1 MRLVYLSL
9 LSLSALSFAAEAP
22 LNPITT
28 DIPVAK
34 SQEAV
39 VAGEIAMLDNLID
52 VTKQN
57 LEMQT
62 QLRDRIQEYQ
72 KLLAVYLQ
80 NENDKELLFKL
91 VRVATAVSNTVKE
104 NHLTQI
110 FDQEF
115 LSELNVFANIGNK
128 RGIPKP

>member
-1 MRLVYLSL
+1 MRLVYLLS

-28 DIPVAK
+28 DVPVAK

-39 VAGEIAMLDNLID
+39 VAGEIAMLDNLIAI
-52 VTKQN
+52 TKQN

-62 QLRDRIQEYQ
+62 QLRARIQEYQ
-72 KLLAVYLQ
+72 QLLAVYLN

>member
-9 LSLSALSFAAEAP
+9 ICLSSLSFAADAP

-28 DIPVAK
+28 DLPKAK

-39 VAGEIAMLDNLID
+39 VAGEIGMLDNLIE
-52 VTKQN
+52 VTKLN
-57 LEMQT
+57 LEIQKK
-62 QLRDRIQEYQ
+62 LRDQIVEYQ
-72 KLLAVYLQ
+72 QLLALYLK

-91 VRVATAVSNTVKE
+91 VRVATSVSNSVKE

-115 LSELNVFANIGNK
+115 LSELNVFAQIGNK

>member
-9 LSLSALSFAAEAP
+9 LTLSTLSFAAEAP

-28 DIPVAK
+28 DVPVAK

-39 VAGEIAMLDNLID
+39 VAGEIVMLDHLID
-52 VTKQN
+52 ITKEN
-57 LEMQT
+57 LEMQK
-62 QLRDRIQEYQ
+62 QLRDHIHGYQ
-72 KLLAVYLQ
+72 QMLALYLK

-91 VRVATAVSNTVKE
+91 VRVATAVSNTVRE

-128 RGIPKP
+128 RGIPNP